1 MLVDTDHQVWIHS
14 YNTVAC
20 SSQLSAAVSHDGA
33 ARLEF
38 GVSGHIVDPS
48 DPPWMVSS
56 LA

>member
-38 GVSGHIVDPS
+38 GVSGQIVDPS